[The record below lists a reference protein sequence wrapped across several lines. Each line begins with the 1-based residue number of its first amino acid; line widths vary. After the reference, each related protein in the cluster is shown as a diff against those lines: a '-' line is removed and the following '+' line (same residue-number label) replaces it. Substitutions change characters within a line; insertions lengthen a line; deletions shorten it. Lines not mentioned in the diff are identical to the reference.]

1 MGACQQNRTLSPS
14 GDGDVSWESLG
25 RLDSAV
31 LGRVFW
37 YNMQEDFYFVSGCQW
52 VFVSMSHGSDFSKQ
66 VWGNALKLHD
76 KKGFL
81 FVFFCKNLLA
91 VHFLFNFFPLCS
103 SFCAQLI
110 CCY

>member
-14 GDGDVSWESLG
+14 GDSDVSWKSLG

-52 VFVSMSHGSDFSKQ
+52 VFVSMSRRSHFSKQ

-81 FVFFCKNLLA
+81 FVFFL
-91 VHFLFNFFPLCS
+91 
-103 SFCAQLI
+103 
-110 CCY
+110 